1 MPNSKQ
7 NPLLNYRTL
16 TDEDRFLNQQNKINA
31 KYDNQINNL
40 NLGKTTQ
47 QQQADITR
55 SQLQKYLPY
64 YYKSKGLSGLGL
76 EQSAMLDAN
85 ANYTNQLGQIEN
97 NFTQQKNALEN
108 YRQDDLMKAENDYLD
123 RIDTNSMSAYKE
135 VTNPL
140 ENYIFDEKL
149 TADEISK
156 TESLLELYRDQM
168 TQTDITMAEN
178 LLNNYKTQFGEEQK
192 TEATT
197 PLLNEVASFVNDV
210 ANSASGWKAENR
222 GNAIQKGM
230 YVDAKITTPS
240 GETISLGDLYKNLIS
255 ELTSKGYGQ
264 EAAEHDARAYILTLQ
279 EKLGIAKR
287 GNETDKQIYG
297 VGEYKTKDQQKIID
311 MVSTDMAKT
320 NFMKMNEI
328 GKKEYVNRIK
338 KVLTEQQIQE
348 LPSYLKEYIKQ
359 NPN

>member
-31 KYDNQINNL
+31 KYDSQINNL

-108 YRQDDLMKAENDYLD
+108 YRQDDLMKAENDYLAN
-123 RIDTNSMSAYKE
+123 IDKNSMSAYNE

-140 ENYIFDEKL
+140 EMYIADEKL
-149 TADEISK
+149 TDDEYNKVNSI
-156 TESLLELYRDQM
+156 LDLYRDQM
-168 TQTDITMAEN
+168 NQTDIKMAEN
-178 LLNNYKTQFGEEQK
+178 LLENYKTQYGEEQTK
-192 TEATT
+192 GNSEQPTIS
-197 PLLNEVASFVNDV
+197 NEVTESQLSGKSYIDYNGEKYLVDKKVDKADKKILKNNNYAQKVFEMNGFASAYD
-210 ANSASGWKAENR
+210 ENIPD
-222 GNAIQKGM
+222 G
-230 YVDAKITTPS
+230 
-240 GETISLGDLYKNLIS
+240 
-255 ELTSKGYGQ
+255 
-264 EAAEHDARAYILTLQ
+264 YILTSYEDLDGKNRNKYDIKTTGTG
-279 EKLGIAKR
+279 EKNI
-287 GNETDKQIYG
+287 IH
-297 VGEYKTKDQQKIID
+297 TKDAFYFGAEGSNPYT
-311 MVSTDMAKT
+311 VL
-320 NFMKMNEI
+320 
-328 GKKEYVNRIK
+328 K
-338 KVLTEQQIQE
+338 KVYYVYKNGEWYKLT
-348 LPSYLKEYIKQ
+348 KQ
-359 NPN
+359 